1 MPGDDGR
8 PFNGHALFFLED
20 FMYAIVESGCRQLR
34 VEEGKKV
41 RVDLLAAE
49 AGDEVL
55 LDKVLF
61 LGGENSRIGAPYVE
75 GASVKAEV
83 LEHVQGE
90 KIIVFKKWRRNDS
103 LRTNGH
109 RQKYTTLKIK
119 TITA

>member
-1 MPGDDGR
+1 
-8 PFNGHALFFLED
+8 
-20 FMYAIVESGCRQLR
+20 MYAIVESGCRQLR